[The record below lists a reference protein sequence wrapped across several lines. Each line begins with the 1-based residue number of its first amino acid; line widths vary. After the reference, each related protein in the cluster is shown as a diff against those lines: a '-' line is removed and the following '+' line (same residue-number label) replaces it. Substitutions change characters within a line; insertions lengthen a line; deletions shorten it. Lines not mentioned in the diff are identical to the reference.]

1 MRCHST
7 KYFLLQNRRHA
18 WRRIK
23 GRDEEEKKKDK
34 INTKK

>member
-7 KYFLLQNRRHA
+7 KYFLLHA
-18 WRRIK
+18 WRRKK
-23 GRDEEEKKKDK
+23 GREEEEKKKDK